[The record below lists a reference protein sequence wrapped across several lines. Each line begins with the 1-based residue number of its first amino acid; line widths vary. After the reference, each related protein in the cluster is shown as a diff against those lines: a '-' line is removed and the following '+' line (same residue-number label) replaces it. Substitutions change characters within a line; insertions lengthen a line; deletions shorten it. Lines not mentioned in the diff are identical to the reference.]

1 MEQPIVT
8 DSEEA
13 NHTGHTTP
21 ATIDSPAEELDI
33 SQLYDLVQSGI
44 SGELAIDVLVHKLNK
59 GLGLAS
65 DQELFVD
72 TLADILA
79 QCEIE
84 SSVTSKENHD
94 NSVTIIKTIIKS
106 SILPLSIAL
115 ERFDVDTS
123 TQLGII
129 PDKKQFMV
137 SYNRLR
143 TKLYFKQKKYNLLR
157 EENKGFAKIL
167 VELFRLDET
176 NLENV
181 LSTVIEIIGQYRVD
195 PNRVLDLVLDALEYE
210 KHKDNDIFIKFLSSF
225 YNSPTKI
232 TQLIIVKLNF
242 YANIKPNEQFDPVVS
257 QSFYR
262 LIAILMRWEIL
273 DIDDIYPHLKPTD
286 SKILDYHKKLTE
298 EARHFSRKYAMVIVG
313 EEKPTTSVY
322 ESLSDE
328 DKYQLEIDNQKINI
342 CLHLMNEGGWEQVL
356 YITKKLPE
364 FYVFQ
369 DRRVARSVCD
379 FVSYLIDPLYRE
391 CALPRPL
398 NLRIKPKQPRKEP
411 AQVKT
416 IDDLKTR
423 VFPILTALGP
433 FLSLDILTLTKIIRL
448 LKHIL
453 LPKGQENSTPLAS
466 NDPLFYHVLDI
477 INDSIL
483 PSMTLSGSNTSLAR
497 ELWSLMKL
505 FKYPVRYKLYYNWR
519 DESSNPVLLRT
530 RGHILLRAKHFMKRL
545 SKDTMKYTGRQI
557 GKLCYCNPIIAL
569 QYILVQVQS
578 YDNLIGLVVDAFR
591 FLPPIAIDA
600 VIYCVIES
608 LLDPHKNKKSMDGLA
623 IAPWLTSLSTFS
635 ANIILRYKV
644 DFNGFLEY
652 ISNQLKAGN
661 SLDLILLT
669 DLIQKMTGIET
680 IQAIADDRL
689 EALMGGDL
697 LRTEGAYLSQEKR
710 NTRKSSAR
718 LKETLIESRLV
729 MPLSILMAQTR
740 DSLFFN
746 QQDVT
751 HLKLVGNLYDQ
762 CQETFV
768 QYGAFVSMNLSI
780 DDYINY
786 LPSIDKL
793 MTDYNLDPDST
804 FFLAR
809 PMIMHKIKSKFNE
822 LRDSAI
828 KQMTSEEGETLE
840 LNQQEAANKFIEAAK
855 SVIDPIAEA
864 VQPSLIEKYG
874 TNNLNSK
881 LFVIFWTLTMS
892 DIDVPINCYE
902 REIQRLKQAS
912 HADSSFGNSLTP
924 NGVGVMVS
932 SKPSSDEEL
941 KRRKE
946 RERCNN
952 LIQRLKQEQAEQVE
966 HAGLVKMYLES
977 EKKSLF
983 CERSG
988 SDHVYLESRQFV
1000 QHCPLARSILSA
1012 SDAIY
1017 SARFLIYLHEL
1028 KVENFSTLI
1037 CLDRLL
1043 CDLTYM
1049 MGACTENE
1057 AHHYGRFLRNI
1068 LKITAHWHS
1077 DANIYIEEC
1086 EKHPG
1091 SIINI
1096 ENSDHITYENYR
1108 HICNKWHY
1116 RLTRAFTVALE
1127 SNNYIQIRN
1136 ALIVMIAIIDHY
1148 PAIKHFGRGIMMK
1161 IEEVRTNEK
1170 DSRPDLYALA
1180 SSYAVKLDEKKPHL
1194 IPEGDFHHVENAPAS
1209 KERHHSS
1216 SSSSRKK
1223 PRHS

>member
-1 MEQPIVT
+1 MEQTSIVV
-8 DSEEA
+8 DGDEA
-13 NHTGHTTP
+13 VATGQTTP
-21 ATIDSPAEELDI
+21 ATTDSPVEELDQ
-33 SQLYDLVQSGI
+33 SQLYDLLQSGI
-44 SGELAIDVLVHKLNK
+44 SGELPIDMLIHKLNK

-65 DQELFVD
+65 DQEEFVD
-72 TLADILA
+72 MIADSLV

-84 SSVTSKENHD
+84 SNMRGKDLHD
-94 NSVTIIKTIIKS
+94 TSVTIIKTIIKS
-106 SILPLSIAL
+106 GILPLSVAL
-115 ERFDVDTS
+115 ERFDTDTS
-123 TQLGII
+123 AQLGII
-129 PDKKQFMV
+129 SDKKQFMV

-143 TKLYFKQKKYNLLR
+143 TKLYFKQKKFNLLR
-157 EENKGFAKIL
+157 EENKGFVKII
-167 VELFRLDET
+167 VELFRLDT
-176 NLENV
+176 NNLDSV
-181 LSTVIEIIGQYRVD
+181 LTNVIELVGQYRVD
-195 PNRVLDLVLDALEYE
+195 PNRVLDLVLDVFEFDKE
-210 KHKDNDIFIKFLSSF
+210 KDQTVFIRFLNAF
-225 YNSPTKI
+225 YDSPDKI
-232 TQLIIVKLNF
+232 SQLIILKLNF
-242 YANIKPNEQFDPVVS
+242 FASQKPNEQLDPVIS

-262 LIAILMRWEIL
+262 LIAILIRLNIL
-273 DIDDIYPHLKPTD
+273 DIDDIYPHLVPSD
-286 SKILDYHKKLTE
+286 SKILDYHKRQTE
-298 EARHFSRKYAMVIVG
+298 EARHFSKKYAMVIVG
-313 EEKPTTSVY
+313 EEKPVKLVY
-322 ESLSDE
+322 DSLSDE

-356 YITKKLPE
+356 YIAKKLPE

-369 DRRVARSVCD
+369 DRRVAKSVSD
-379 FVSYLIDPLYRE
+379 FISYLIDPIYRE
-391 CALPRPL
+391 CALPPPL
-398 NLRIKPKQPRKEP
+398 NSRIKSKQPRKDP
-411 AQVKT
+411 PQVMT
-416 IDDLKTR
+416 IMDLKAK

-433 FLSLDILTLTKIIRL
+433 FLSIDLLTLTKVIRL
-448 LKHIL
+448 LRFVLLSKNPESDETIL
-453 LPKGQENSTPLAS
+453 TSQGM
-466 NDPLFYHVLDI
+466 LFYQVLDI
-477 INDSIL
+477 INDSVL
-483 PSMTLSGSNTSLAR
+483 PSTTLSGSNPSLAR
-497 ELWSLMKL
+497 ELWSLIRM
-505 FKYPVRYKLYYNWR
+505 FKYPIRYKLYYNWK
-519 DESSNPVLLRT
+519 DEGSNPVMLRN
-530 RGHILLRAKHFMKRL
+530 RGHILLRAKHHMKRL
-545 SKDTMKYTGRQI
+545 SKDTLKYTARHI
-557 GKLCYCNPIIAL
+557 SKLCYSNPVIPL
-569 QYILVQVQS
+569 QYVLLQVQS
-578 YDNLIGLVVDAFR
+578 YDNLIGLVVDSFR
-591 FLPPIAIDA
+591 FLPPIAIDS
-600 VIYCVIES
+600 VIYCVIEA

-623 IAPWLTSLSTFS
+623 LAAWLTSLSTFS
-635 ANIILRYKV
+635 ANIILKYKV
-644 DFNGFLEY
+644 DFTGFLEY

-661 SLDLILLT
+661 SMDLVLLT

-680 IQAIADDRL
+680 IQAITDERL

-697 LRTEGAYLSQEKR
+697 LRTEGAYLNQEKR

-718 LKETLIESRLV
+718 LKEALFESRLV
-729 MPLSILMAQTR
+729 MPLCILMAQLR

-746 QQDVT
+746 HQDVT

-780 DDYINY
+780 DDYINF
-786 LPSIDKL
+786 LPSVEKL
-793 MTDYNLDPDST
+793 MTEYRLDPDST

-809 PMIMHKIKSKFNE
+809 PMIMYRIKSKFHE
-822 LRDSAI
+822 LKESAI
-828 KQMTSEEGETLE
+828 KNMPAEEGETPE
-840 LNQQEAANKFIEAAK
+840 LSQQESAEKFIEAAK

-864 VQPSLIEKYG
+864 IQPSLIEKYG

-902 REIQRLKQAS
+902 REIQRLKMACLP
-912 HADSSFGNSLTP
+912 DGMGGNMGP
-924 NGVGVMVS
+924 NGTNPISGKS
-932 SKPSSDEEL
+932 ADDEL
-941 KRRKE
+941 KRRKD
-946 RERCNN
+946 RDRCNN
-952 LIQRLKQEQAEQVE
+952 IIQKLKQEQAEQVE
-966 HAGLVKMYLES
+966 HAGLIKMYLES
-977 EKKSLF
+977 EKNGLF

-1068 LKITAHWHS
+1068 LKITSHWHS
-1077 DANIYIEEC
+1077 NANIYNEEC

-1136 ALIVMIAIIDHY
+1136 ALIVMIAIISYY
-1148 PAIKHFGRGIMMK
+1148 PAIKHFGKGIGIK
-1161 IEEVRTNEK
+1161 IEEVRSNEK

-1180 SSYAVKLDEKKPHL
+1180 SSYAVKLDEKRPHL
-1194 IPEGDFHHVENAPAS
+1194 IPEGDFHHVDAVPSS
-1209 KERHHSS
+1209 KDRHHSS